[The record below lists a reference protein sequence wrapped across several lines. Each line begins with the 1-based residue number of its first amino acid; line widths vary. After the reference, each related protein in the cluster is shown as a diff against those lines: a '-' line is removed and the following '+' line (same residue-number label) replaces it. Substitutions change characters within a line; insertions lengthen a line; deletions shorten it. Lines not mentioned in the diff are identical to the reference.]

1 MSNQTAPCPA
11 GFAKQNGSNV
21 CTPVAQPSY
30 SSIIEQSIPGFSGL
44 TSSASSV
51 INDLLSGGSAAGPA
65 QNQAAKFGVSSGM
78 PGSGVANAFG
88 YDLYNKR
95 ANESRQRGLDDLL
108 KMVTGYSGSAF
119 ATPGELLNK
128 DTADRAANVA
138 SYNSVM
144 QNLNAQRQI
153 DDAARLA
160 SKPKWG
166 TVTSGWDA
174 VNGRPGN
181 W

>member
-1 MSNQTAPCPA
+1 MATQPLKIPTPASSSNP
-11 GFAKQNGSNV
+11 
-21 CTPVAQPSY
+21 
-30 SSIIEQSIPGFSGL
+30 IEQYIPGFSGL

-108 KMVTGYSGSAF
+108 KMVTGYSGSVAPT
-119 ATPGELLNK
+119 AGQQMEEGRSLRDLQQRKDEMAAAERTARVNK
-128 DTADRAANVA
+128 GIFSD
-138 SYNSVM
+138 SPS
-144 QNLNAQRQI
+144 QS
-153 DDAARLA
+153 ARN
-160 SKPKWG
+160 KWG
-166 TVTSGWDA
+166 VVTSGWDPTT
-174 VNGRPGN
+174 NRPSMWSSTTGF
-181 W
+181 